1 MTATVTV
8 TVTGGCEQTLTCLP
22 CTKTLVMDGARLS
35 TTLLKR
41 LAARRTTD
49 LGAEKRAG
57 QRVTVQPTSE
67 GAVTG
72 GTWEPHGWASRGRGA
87 GALSPR
93 QWPSQPKRHL
103 QEPPPGARGRPA
115 ASPLPPASSAP
126 TVDLKRKK
134 RKANC
139 PFVGSGEGGGT
150 EYSDF
155 ASKDALLSLS
165 LAGVICSY
173 DHFKS
178 CFFWCLDDQTPGLG
192 AQSGLDVRK

>member
-103 QEPPPGARGRPA
+103 QEPPPGARGGPA

-139 PFVGSGEGGGT
+139 PFVGSGEVDCWL
-150 EYSDF
+150 E
-155 ASKDALLSLS
+155 AALEGLSILI
-165 LAGVICSY
+165 LHQKMHY
-173 DHFKS
+173 
-178 CFFWCLDDQTPGLG
+178 
-192 AQSGLDVRK
+192 